1 MQKLAILR
9 GVLFWSRNKGLQ
21 IQSLDVD
28 VTSQSFYFTLH
39 KCVEM
44 MVLHKFGVRKF

>member
-9 GVLFWSRNKGLQ
+9 GCFCQENEGLQ
-21 IQSLDVD
+21 IQSLDID

-44 MVLHKFGVRKF
+44 LVLHKFGVVKF